1 MKKLL
6 IALSAFAA
14 VSLTLASEKFDLWP
28 EGKMPGKSAA
38 EPESSKIEDTW
49 IGKKDKVLIIR
60 NVSKPTLEFFKAKSD
75 KPTGLVVVC
84 PGGGYGVIA
93 YGHEGTEIAE
103 WLNSQGVSALVL
115 KYRVPNN
122 PMGALMDAQRAIRT
136 ARANAKEWNVDPNK
150 IAVMGFSAGAS
161 LSARASTNYA
171 KKLYE
176 PIDNIDGLSA
186 RPDGTILIY
195 PAYCDEPA
203 TKSAGKTL
211 RTPARLQRNVQ
222 ARRRIARHKGHPSG
236 IHRANARRRPRQLR
250 NILFPRSKGT
260 ESPSECPYIPKRRA
274 RLCPPQTRQ
283 AR

>member
-1 MKKLL
+1 
-6 IALSAFAA
+6 
-14 VSLTLASEKFDLWP
+14 
-28 EGKMPGKSAA
+28 MPGKSAA

-60 NVSKPTLEFFKAKSD
+60 NVSKPALEFFKAKSD

-150 IAVMGFSAGAS
+150 IAVMGFSAGE
-161 LSARASTNYA
+161 LS
-171 KKLYE
+171 
-176 PIDNIDGLSA
+176 
-186 RPDGTILIY
+186 
-195 PAYCDEPA
+195 
-203 TKSAGKTL
+203 
-211 RTPARLQRNVQ
+211 
-222 ARRRIARHKGHPSG
+222 
-236 IHRANARRRPRQLR
+236 
-250 NILFPRSKGT
+250 
-260 ESPSECPYIPKRRA
+260 
-274 RLCPPQTRQ
+274 
-283 AR
+283 